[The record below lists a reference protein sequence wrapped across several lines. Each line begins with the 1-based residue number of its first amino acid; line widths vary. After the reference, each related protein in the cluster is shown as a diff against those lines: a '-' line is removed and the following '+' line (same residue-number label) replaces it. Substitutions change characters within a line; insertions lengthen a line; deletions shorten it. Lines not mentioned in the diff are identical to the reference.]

1 MANGEVIVIGG
12 GITGC
17 ATAYELGK
25 RGVHVTLLE
34 RENIHA
40 MASGWTLAG
49 VRQSGRDVAEIP
61 IAREAVR
68 RWETLGEELDAE
80 IHYRQ
85 NGNLRLAFSAAE
97 IERIQQIMADV
108 TAADVGIEWV
118 DSGGT
123 REIAPALTD
132 TVVGASFCPTDG
144 HADNKRTVQ
153 AYAAAAKRQGATIV
167 SGTEVLKLVT
177 SGDRVTGVHTTNGD
191 FSADTVVVA
200 AGIYSPKLLDP
211 LGLSLPLDVVLCPVI
226 ETVPTDALTLAPV
239 LGVAAGNFGAR
250 QTAED
255 RIRFIGEATPWNE
268 TTLHN
273 SSNTGMTVQA
283 MNAMTQDAIR
293 ILPALADVRVER
305 QWGGLIDRTPDA
317 LPVFDAVP
325 DYPGLVVGAG
335 FSGHGFGIGPMSG
348 EILANLTIDGKDDR
362 FDLEP
367 FRLDR
372 FEGIGM
378 EAQSLEMLG

>member
-25 RGVHVTLLE
+25 RGIHVTLLE
-34 RENIHA
+34 REDIHA
-40 MASGWTLAG
+40 MGSGWTLAG
-49 VRQSGRDVAEIP
+49 VRQSGRDVAELP

-85 NGNLRLAFSAAE
+85 NGNLRLAFSDAE
-97 IERIQQIMADV
+97 IERIQQIMTDV
-108 TAADVGIEWV
+108 TAAGVEIEWV
-118 DSGGT
+118 DTAGA
-123 REIAPALTD
+123 REIAPSLTD
-132 TVVGASFCPTDG
+132 TIVGASFCPTDG

-167 SGTEVLKLVT
+167 TGTEVLELVT
-177 SGDRVTGVHTTNGD
+177 TGDRVTGVHTTNGD

-211 LGLSLPLDVVLCPVI
+211 LGLSLPLEVVLCPVI

-255 RIRFIGEATPWNE
+255 RIRFIGEATLWNE
-268 TTLHN
+268 NALHN

-283 MNAMTQDAIR
+283 MNAMTKDAIR
-293 ILPALADVRVER
+293 ILPSLADVRVER

-317 LPVFDAVP
+317 LPVFEAVP
-325 DYPGLVVGAG
+325 DYPGLVIGAG
-335 FSGHGFGIGPMSG
+335 LSGHGFGIGPMSG
-348 EILANLTIDGKDDR
+348 EILANLVMDGKDDR

-367 FRLDR
+367 FRISR
-372 FEGIGM
+372 FNDANLKTE
-378 EAQSLEMLG
+378 SLEMLG